1 VISTS
6 ADESRPT
13 ILVVEDDADISDVVA
28 TSLEDQG
35 YEVVL
40 AANGQEALDKLRD
53 GSPTPDL
60 ILLDLMMPVMD
71 GFEFREEQRSDP
83 AIASIPVVLFS
94 AHADL
99 RNTAAQLDA
108 VEWLKKPVELATL
121 LSVVARNSRNR

>member
-1 VISTS
+1 MISPPVP
-6 ADESRPT
+6 ESRPT

-35 YEVVL
+35 YAVVL
-40 AANGQEALDKLRD
+40 AANGQEALEKLRN
-53 GSPTPDL
+53 GSAMPDL

-71 GFEFREEQRSDP
+71 GFAFREEQRSDP
-83 AIASIPVVLFS
+83 AIADIPVVLFS

-99 RNTAAQLDA
+99 RNTAAELNA

-121 LSVVARNSRNR
+121 LNVVERNSRQR